1 MTDNTSQTETPAAT
15 ENPEPAEAKPTAP
28 AEKTFTQ
35 ADVDRLIG
43 DRLARQKD
51 QLTANFADYDD
62 LKAAAERLKTIE
74 DAQKSEQQ
82 KASDKIAELT
92 KQLEQVAAEAE
103 KANLKALKSDV
114 ARTKGVPANR
124 LHGKTQEEL
133 EADADAYL
141 AEVETREGAAKRNP
155 PKTPAANL
163 KSGASSTSNN
173 GLSDKARAAKA
184 LQQMRT
190 GN

>member
-1 MTDNTSQTETPAAT
+1 MTDPTSVTETPAVP
-15 ENPEPAEAKPTAP
+15 EKPEPVVEKTPAP
-28 AEKTFTQ
+28 VEKTFTQ

-51 QLTANFADYDD
+51 QLTSQFADYDD
-62 LKAAAERLKTIE
+62 LKAASTRLKEIE

-82 KASDKIAELT
+82 KANDKIAELN
-92 KQLEQVAAEAE
+92 KKLEDQAAEVA
-103 KANLKALKSDV
+103 KANLAALKSEV
-114 ARTKGVPANR
+114 ARVKGVPANR

-141 AEVETREGAAKRNP
+141 TELAGREQTKRNP
-155 PKTPAANL
+155 PKPPAANL
-163 KSGASSTSNN
+163 KSGASSSDNN
-173 GLSDKARAAKA
+173 GLSDKARAAQM
-184 LQQMRT
+184 LRQMRG